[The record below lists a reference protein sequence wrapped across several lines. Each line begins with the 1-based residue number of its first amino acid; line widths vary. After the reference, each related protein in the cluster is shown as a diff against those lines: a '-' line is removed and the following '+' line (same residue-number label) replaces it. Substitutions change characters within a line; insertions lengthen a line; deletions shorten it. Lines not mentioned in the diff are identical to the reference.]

1 MKEKTGYPGH
11 VKVVEVGPRDGLQ
24 NVEEIISTDSKI
36 AYIRKLVEAGCRHIE
51 VTSFVHPKW
60 IPQLADSK
68 ALYSQLPKEE
78 GVHYIALVP
87 NVKGMETALE
97 VGVQEIAIFTSASET
112 FSQKNTNASVAESLR
127 RCREVAETARSHK
140 MPFRGYIST
149 AFGCP
154 FEGSVSPNRVVEVAG
169 ELLDMG
175 VYEVSIGDTIGIA
188 VPSDV
193 ERLIGELLGRF
204 TPDRIALHMH
214 DTRHTALANILRGL
228 DLGIAAF
235 DASSGGLG
243 GCPYAPG
250 ASGNLATEN
259 LVYMLDRMGITTNIS
274 MGKLGEA
281 TRLIEGVIRRPLL
294 SHIECKGEV
303 IQPSE

>member
-1 MKEKTGYPGH
+1 MKEKTGYPSQ

-24 NVEEIISTDSKI
+24 NVEEIIPTESKI
-36 AYIRKLVEAGCRHIE
+36 AYIKKLVKAGCRYIE

-60 IPQLADSK
+60 IPQLADSR
-68 ALYSQLPKEE
+68 AVYNQLPREE

-112 FSQKNTNASVAESLR
+112 FSQKNTNASVTESLR
-127 RCREVAETARSHK
+127 RCREVAEIARRHK
-140 MPFRGYIST
+140 IPFRGYIST

-154 FEGSVSPNRVVEVAG
+154 FEGSVSPNTVVEIAD
-169 ELLDMG
+169 ELFDMG

-193 ERLIGELLGRF
+193 ERLLNKILGQFR
-204 TPDRIALHMH
+204 PDRIALHMH

-228 DLGIAAF
+228 DLGITAF

-243 GCPYAPG
+243 GCPFAPG
-250 ASGNLATEN
+250 ASGNLATED
-259 LVYMLDRMGITTNIS
+259 LVYMLHKMGITTNIDL
-274 MGKLGEA
+274 KELGEA
-281 TRLIEGVIRRPLL
+281 TRFIEKVLSRPLL
-294 SHIECKGEV
+294 FHIECRAEMT
-303 IQPSE
+303 QP

>member
-1 MKEKTGYPGH
+1 MKEETGYPDR

-24 NVEEIISTDSKI
+24 NVEEIIPTESKI
-36 AYIRKLVEAGCRHIE
+36 AYIEKLVEAGCRYIE

-68 ALYSQLPKEE
+68 TVYSQLPREE

-87 NVKGMETALE
+87 NVKGMETGLE

-112 FSQKNTNASVAESLR
+112 FSQKNTNASVTESLR
-127 RCREVAETARSHK
+127 RCREVAETARRHK
-140 MPFRGYIST
+140 IPFRGYIST

-154 FEGSVSPNRVVEVAG
+154 FEGSVSPNRVVEIAD
-169 ELLDMG
+169 ELFDMG

-193 ERLIGELLGRF
+193 ERLLGEILGRF
-204 TPDRIALHMH
+204 NPDRIALHMH

-228 DLGIAAF
+228 DLGITIF
-235 DASSGGLG
+235 DTSSGGLG
-243 GCPYAPG
+243 GCPYAPR

-259 LVYMLDRMGITTNIS
+259 LVYMLNKMGITTNIN
-274 MGKLGEA
+274 MKKLGEA
-281 TRLIEGVIRRPLL
+281 TRFIEKVLRRPLL
-294 SHIECKGEV
+294 FHIECKAE
-303 IQPSE
+303 IA

>member
-1 MKEKTGYPGH
+1 MKEKTGYPGQ

-24 NVEEIISTDSKI
+24 NVEEIIPTESKI
-36 AYIRKLVEAGCRHIE
+36 AYIEKLVKAGCQYIE

-68 ALYSQLPKEE
+68 ALYSQLPREE
-78 GVHYIALVP
+78 AVHYIALVP

-112 FSQKNTNASVAESLR
+112 FSQRNTNASVTESLH
-127 RCREVAETARSHK
+127 RCREVAEIAQKHK
-140 MPFRGYIST
+140 IPFRGYIST
-149 AFGCP
+149 VFGCP
-154 FEGSVSPNRVVEVAG
+154 FEGAVSPNRVVEIAD
-169 ELLDMG
+169 ELFDMG

-193 ERLIGELLGRF
+193 ERLLNKTLGRF
-204 TPDRIALHMH
+204 GPDRIALHMH

-228 DLGIAAF
+228 DLGIATC

-243 GCPYAPG
+243 GCPFAPG
-250 ASGNLATEN
+250 ASGNLATED
-259 LVYMLDRMGITTNIS
+259 LVYMLHKMGTTTNIDL
-274 MGKLGEA
+274 KELGEA
-281 TRLIEGVIRRPLL
+281 TRSIEKILDRPLL
-294 SHIECKGEV
+294 FHIECRAKMT
-303 IQPSE
+303 QP

>member
-1 MKEKTGYPGH
+1 MKEETGYPDR

-24 NVEEIISTDSKI
+24 NVEEIIPTESKI
-36 AYIRKLVEAGCRHIE
+36 AYIEKLVEAGCRYIE

-68 ALYSQLPKEE
+68 TVYSQLPRED

-87 NVKGMETALE
+87 NVKGMETGLE

-112 FSQKNTNASVAESLR
+112 FSQKNTNASVTESLR
-127 RCREVAETARSHK
+127 RCREVAETARRHK
-140 MPFRGYIST
+140 IPFRGYIST

-154 FEGSVSPNRVVEVAG
+154 FEGSVSPNRVVEIAD
-169 ELLDMG
+169 ELFDMG

-193 ERLIGELLGRF
+193 ERLLGEILGRF
-204 TPDRIALHMH
+204 NPDRIALHMH

-228 DLGIAAF
+228 DLGITIF
-235 DASSGGLG
+235 DTSSGGLG
-243 GCPYAPG
+243 GCPYAPR

-259 LVYMLDRMGITTNIS
+259 LVYMLNKMGITTNIN
-274 MGKLGEA
+274 MKKLGEA
-281 TRLIEGVIRRPLL
+281 TRFIEKVLRRPLL
-294 SHIECKGEV
+294 FHIECKAE
-303 IQPSE
+303 IA

>member
-1 MKEKTGYPGH
+1 MKERTGYLGQ

-24 NVEEIISTDSKI
+24 NAEETIPTESKI
-36 AYIRKLVEAGCRHIE
+36 AYIKKLVEAGCRYIE

-68 ALYSQLPKEE
+68 AVYGQLPKQD

-87 NVKGMETALE
+87 NLRGMETALE

-112 FSQKNTNASVAESLR
+112 FSQKNTNASVTESLR
-127 RCREVAETARSHK
+127 RCREVAEIARRHK
-140 MPFRGYIST
+140 IPFRGYIST

-154 FEGSVSPNRVVEVAG
+154 FEGAVSPNKVVEIAD
-169 ELLDMG
+169 ELFNMG

-193 ERLIGELLGRF
+193 ERLLNNVLGQF
-204 TPDRIALHMH
+204 SPDGIALHMH
-214 DTRHTALANILRGL
+214 DTRQTALANILRGL
-228 DLGIAAF
+228 DLGITAF

-259 LVYMLDRMGITTNIS
+259 LVYMLNRMGIKTGIDLQ
-274 MGKLGEA
+274 KLGEA
-281 TRLIEGVIRRPLL
+281 TRFMAKVLNRPLL
-294 SHIECKGEV
+294 FHIECREEMTRHA
-303 IQPSE
+303 Q

>member
-1 MKEKTGYPGH
+1 MKEETGYPGQ

-24 NVEEIISTDSKI
+24 NVQEVIPTESKI
-36 AYIRKLVEAGCRHIE
+36 AYIEKLVKAGCRYIE

-68 ALYSQLPKEE
+68 ALYSQLPREE

-87 NVKGMETALE
+87 NLKGMETAIE

-112 FSQKNTNASVAESLR
+112 FSQKNTNASVTESLH
-127 RCREVAETARSHK
+127 RCREVAEIAQKHK
-140 MPFRGYIST
+140 IPFRGYIST

-154 FEGSVSPNRVVEVAG
+154 FEGSVSPNRVVEIAD
-169 ELLDMG
+169 ELFDMG

-193 ERLIGELLGRF
+193 ERLLNKILGRF
-204 TPDRIALHMH
+204 GPDRIALHMH

-228 DLGIAAF
+228 DLGITTF

-259 LVYMLDRMGITTNIS
+259 LVYMLNKMGITTNIDLK
-274 MGKLGEA
+274 KLGEA
-281 TRLIEGVIRRPLL
+281 TRFIEKVLRRPLL
-294 SHIECKGEV
+294 SHIECGAEMT
-303 IQPSE
+303 QP